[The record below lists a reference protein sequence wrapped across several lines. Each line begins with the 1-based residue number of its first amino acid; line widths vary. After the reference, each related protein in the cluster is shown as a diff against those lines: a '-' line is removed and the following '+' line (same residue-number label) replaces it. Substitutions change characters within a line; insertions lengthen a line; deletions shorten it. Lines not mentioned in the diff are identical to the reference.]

1 MADSQGNNVLHQLAF
16 EGHLELIKVYVRKV
30 QMKMR
35 RACRSQHTGEEENKA
50 FKNWINQKNHE
61 GYTPLLYASFNGH
74 MEVIKYLIEKEADAS
89 LKTNTGLN
97 ALHLAAQK
105 NIVMPFLF
113 FKNTIDLY
121 ELDDLKS
128 TPLHWAAYTNSE
140 EVVSYILAETEHHY
154 FMNIRDTEGNTPL
167 SLATSYGNTRVVRRL
182 LIRGASRAIQ
192 NDEGKTPLMIA
203 R

>member
-1 MADSQGNNVLHQLAF
+1 
-16 EGHLELIKVYVRKV
+16 
-30 QMKMR
+30 MKMR
-35 RACRSQHTGEEENKA
+35 RACRSQHTGEEEIKV
-50 FKNWINQKNHE
+50 FKKWINQKNHE

-89 LKTNTGLN
+89 MKTNTGLN

-113 FKNTIDLY
+113 FKNTIDLF

-140 EVVSYILAETEHHY
+140 EVVSYILA
-154 FMNIRDTEGNTPL
+154 
-167 SLATSYGNTRVVRRL
+167 
-182 LIRGASRAIQ
+182 
-192 NDEGKTPLMIA
+192 
-203 R
+203 